1 MAKSYFKQI
10 CCHGRHTRFVV
21 FFPLPSCCV
30 SSLLS
35 FALTLTR
42 PTNYFRQNIV
52 FSYWEMSF
60 FFLII
65 SLFFVCFFFF
75 RYFMLFCY
83 YCIAFIFSCSGMF
96 RNGPCSGM
104 FHVPDFIDARKEL
117 FSASS
122 VHLLLFIAK
131 REEKLQR

>member
-1 MAKSYFKQI
+1 
-10 CCHGRHTRFVV
+10 
-21 FFPLPSCCV
+21 
-30 SSLLS
+30 
-35 FALTLTR
+35 
-42 PTNYFRQNIV
+42 
-52 FSYWEMSF
+52 MSF

-75 RYFMLFCY
+75 FVILCYFVIIVLLLF
-83 YCIAFIFSCSGMF
+83 FRVPECSGMV
-96 RNGPCSGM
+96 
-104 FHVPDFIDARKEL
+104 HVPDFIDARKEL